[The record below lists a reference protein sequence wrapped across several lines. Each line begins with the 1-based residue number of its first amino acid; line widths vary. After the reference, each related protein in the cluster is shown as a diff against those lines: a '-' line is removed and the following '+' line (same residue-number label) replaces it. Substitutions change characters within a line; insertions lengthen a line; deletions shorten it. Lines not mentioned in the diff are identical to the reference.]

1 MDRFKDMQNM
11 IAFEGASS
19 PACERLGLVQNMIQ
33 KHQDLKASKSFDIV
47 QSGKWESALTKYAGG
62 IHSLGVTVST
72 INEYDIKRRKNFP
85 YTTKV
90 GNVSRTLEVHLDKER
105 RFEWAKIPVGFF
117 IATTK
122 DPKYKFG
129 TLTVTP
135 QMLQE
140 AFNQSNSIIPKVIL
154 EHVKKKFPLVRTEDI
169 GRLDREQKE
178 KVAVAE
184 AKRAFGSILTKIRS
198 DTIAGCEEDLK
209 KAFASGKFKGYPL
222 IFKYDTEVDDWWYKR
237 YISFFKIPKVSDAI
251 TDYRDRIED
260 KNYEGVSYTA
270 SEKDL
275 EFLNQKSD
283 AEIEAYTSLY
293 TQIAKKWMDKAISE
307 MKKQKIPVSRWG
319 WDHYTEEYFCEEVYV
334 MLNINASAGFDSFI
348 GEFLSAG
355 EN

>member
-1 MDRFKDMQNM
+1 MDRIEDFQNM
-11 IAFEGASS
+11 VASENAAS

-72 INEYDIKRRKNFP
+72 INEYDIKRRRNFP

-90 GNVSRTLEVHLDKER
+90 GNVSRTLEVHLDKEH

-154 EHVKKKFPLVRTEDI
+154 EHVKKKFPFVRTEDI

-209 KAFASGKFKGYPL
+209 KAFASGKFKGYPF
-222 IFKYDTEVDDWWYKR
+222 IFEYNTDVGDWWYKQ
-237 YISFFKIPKVSDAI
+237 YISFFKVPSVSEAI
-251 TDYRDRIED
+251 TDYRDLIED
-260 KNYEGVSYTA
+260 GYYEDVSYTA
-270 SEKDL
+270 SKDDL

-293 TQIAKKWMDKAISE
+293 DQIVNKWMDKAVSE
-307 MKKQKIPVSRWG
+307 MKKQKVPIRGWD

-334 MLNINASAGFDSFI
+334 TLDTNASAGFDSFI
-348 GEFLSAG
+348 SEILSASKD
-355 EN
+355 